1 MCSLCRKFCS
11 LSLSLSLSLS
21 VSLSMECVRLL
32 DTICKKDCINGLTK
46 ADLSKITATVHAFTA
61 LGSLK
66 DADKFRIQLAHTVVS
81 VSLVELVALLLLLPL
96 PLASLLSPRFPDTCA
111 PDLIWG
117 C

>member
-1 MCSLCRKFCS
+1 
-11 LSLSLSLSLS
+11 
-21 VSLSMECVRLL
+21 
-32 DTICKKDCINGLTK
+32 
-46 ADLSKITATVHAFTA
+46 
-61 LGSLK
+61 
-66 DADKFRIQLAHTVVS
+66 VVS